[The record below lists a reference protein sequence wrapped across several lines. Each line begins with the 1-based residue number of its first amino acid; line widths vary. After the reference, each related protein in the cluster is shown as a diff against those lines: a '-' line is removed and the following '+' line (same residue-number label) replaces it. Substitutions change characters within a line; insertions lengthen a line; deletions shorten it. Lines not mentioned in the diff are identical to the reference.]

1 MPAIAERLVQQRLTL
16 FGCIHVWRFC
26 FAAQKKHVVG
36 NFRQDVGG
44 QSVNSRNDHF
54 VIAIGCHSISAFARS
69 IRYLQLDAIIAHRTP
84 ISNRTAA
91 FRVRFTFGADNVST
105 LALNPC
111 NVTSSHP
118 FGDHAGSVYNQS
130 AMKNHRTVYS
140 TDPDPA
146 PAPAPQPVASPGPLP
161 TRQQN
166 IPVIV
171 GIERKGRGGK
181 TVSVVTGVKSPPA
194 GKAALLKLLKTRLGA
209 GGALKEDVLEIQG
222 DRRDDIVA
230 ILVELGYKA
239 KKSGG

>member
-1 MPAIAERLVQQRLTL
+1 
-16 FGCIHVWRFC
+16 
-26 FAAQKKHVVG
+26 
-36 NFRQDVGG
+36 
-44 QSVNSRNDHF
+44 
-54 VIAIGCHSISAFARS
+54 
-69 IRYLQLDAIIAHRTP
+69 
-84 ISNRTAA
+84 
-91 FRVRFTFGADNVST
+91 
-105 LALNPC
+105 
-111 NVTSSHP
+111 
-118 FGDHAGSVYNQS
+118 
-130 AMKNHRTVYS
+130 MKNHRTVYS

-146 PAPAPQPVASPGPLP
+146 PALAPQPVASPGPLP

-181 TVSVVTGVKSPPA
+181 TVSVVSGVKSPPA